1 MVVNKLLVIINEI
14 YYMMKLNILWILFTL
29 RGGVIFGV
37 VPATLTVFGCIRNRL
52 RNQYESKIYAE
63 FKEGYHDIFKESL
76 LITIGFVVL
85 VVVVFFETALINGA
99 GQDDFI
105 LQLVLKATRMLFVM
119 TGIFLFPVYVH
130 FDLQGSKIWLQPFL
144 FLFINPLQSVVT
156 VIMACVAAL
165 LYITNPLLVLFLG
178 ISLPAYSFMGMML
191 KRFDR
196 LQEKIPYIGNDHFTK
211 S

>member
-1 MVVNKLLVIINEI
+1 MFVNKMLVIINDI

-52 RNQYESKIYAE
+52 RNQYEGKVYAE
-63 FKEGYHDIFKESL
+63 FKEGYYNVFKESL
-76 LITIGFVVL
+76 PITLGFAVL
-85 VVVVFFETALINGA
+85 AVVVFFETAMINGA
-99 GQDDFI
+99 GQHDFI
-105 LQLVLKATRMLFVM
+105 LQLVLKATRMLLVM

-130 FDLQGSKIWLQPFL
+130 FDLHGSKIWLQPFL
-144 FLFINPLQSVVT
+144 FLFVNPIQSIAT

-165 LYITNPLLVLFLG
+165 LYMTNPLLVLFLG
-178 ISLPAYSFMGMML
+178 LSLPAYFLMGMML
-191 KRFDR
+191 KRFDK
-196 LQEKIPYIGNDHFTK
+196 LQEKIAYIGNDHLTQ